1 MITFRYTCTMPR
13 DRNGR
18 QTRVRTAKIMD
29 RLTYTQPKHK
39 RKETRKLRKTLQ
51 EKKVPPP
58 KPTISRQAMKFGS
71 FNVNGLNLEAGWA
84 VQQLLNT
91 RGFDV
96 S

>member
-1 MITFRYTCTMPR
+1 MPK

-18 QTRVRTAKIMD
+18 QCRVRTAKIMD
-29 RLTYTQPKHK
+29 RLSYTPPKHK
-39 RKETRKLRKTLQ
+39 RKETKKLRKTLQ

-58 KPTISRQAMKFGS
+58 KPTISRQTLQFGS

>member
-1 MITFRYTCTMPR
+1 MQR
-13 DRNGR
+13 DRHVR
-18 QTRVRTAKIMD
+18 QGRVRTAKIMD
-29 RLTYTQPKHK
+29 RLTYTPPKHK

>member
-1 MITFRYTCTMPR
+1 MPR

-29 RLTYTQPKHK
+29 RLTYTPTEHK

-91 RGFDV
+91 RVFDV